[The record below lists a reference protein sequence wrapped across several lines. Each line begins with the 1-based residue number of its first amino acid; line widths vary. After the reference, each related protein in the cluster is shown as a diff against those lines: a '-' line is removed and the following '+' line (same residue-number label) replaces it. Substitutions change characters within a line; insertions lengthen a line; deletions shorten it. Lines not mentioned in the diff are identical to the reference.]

1 MYLLEVWLKN
11 DLRPFRGWKIFREW
25 GWERVECMVYDERQ
39 EIQGTHRKDR
49 ICIHGDALL
58 RFGWLGGA
66 VYPDSFYIR
75 LCCVNGSK

>member
-1 MYLLEVWLKN
+1 
-11 DLRPFRGWKIFREW
+11 
-25 GWERVECMVYDERQ
+25 MVYDERQ

-49 ICIHGDALL
+49 ICIHGDTLL

-75 LCCVNGSK
+75 LCCVNGLK